1 MHIVLC
7 YTHTE
12 WIKTDGHDIADL
24 LLKVALS
31 TITRKQFVAGF
42 FTLVCFCL
50 LFYLFYHIYVFNI
63 QEPDDQKKNIK

>member
-42 FTLVCFCL
+42 LHLYAFA
-50 LFYLFYHIYVFNI
+50 FYSICSIIYMFLIFKN
-63 QEPDDQKKNIK
+63 QMTKKII